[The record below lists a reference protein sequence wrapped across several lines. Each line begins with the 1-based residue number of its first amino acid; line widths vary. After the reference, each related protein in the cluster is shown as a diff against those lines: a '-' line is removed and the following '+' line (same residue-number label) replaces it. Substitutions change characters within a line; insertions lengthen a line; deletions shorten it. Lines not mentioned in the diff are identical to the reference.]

1 METKTMETNTGHFID
16 KNYLE
21 KSFINYDKDFLLRK
35 YFLKSDGEEIEDAL
49 KEIQAGTIES
59 INKAKFNKYY
69 LNSIEG
75 LPTSPEQADYNGIYI
90 VLDSKSAGAECKY
103 FLYSVVEVEE
113 GKKEWMI
120 LSAPSYLFET
130 ENIDYDKEFL
140 KYKRKNML
148 SGSTCFSN
156 FDKLYNAT
164 KEAAGSQS
172 GDYRY
177 VWNFYRNSEY
187 NYEYLEIS
195 VTNNSV
201 KYKSKD
207 EENSEYE
214 IISGDFNKLDAFAQ
228 TIFNYV
234 EDK

>member
-35 YFLKSDGEEIEDAL
+35 YFLKSEGKKIEDAL
-49 KEIQAGTIES
+49 EGIEAGIIES
-59 INKAKFNKYY
+59 TNKAKFNKYY
-69 LNSIEG
+69 LESIEG
-75 LPTSPEQADYNGIYI
+75 LPAIENADYNGIYI
-90 VLDSKSAGAECKY
+90 VLDSKSIEAECKY

-140 KYKRKNML
+140 KYERKNIL
-148 SGSTCFSN
+148 SESRRFHN
-156 FDKLYNAT
+156 FAELYNVTMEVA
-164 KEAAGSQS
+164 KDQIDG
-172 GDYRY
+172 RY

-187 NYEYLEIS
+187 NYEYLNIS
-195 VTNNSV
+195 VTSSTA
-201 KYKSKD
+201 KYKSND
-207 EENSEYE
+207 EANSQYIDVNSNE
-214 IISGDFNKLDAFAQ
+214 LDAFAQ